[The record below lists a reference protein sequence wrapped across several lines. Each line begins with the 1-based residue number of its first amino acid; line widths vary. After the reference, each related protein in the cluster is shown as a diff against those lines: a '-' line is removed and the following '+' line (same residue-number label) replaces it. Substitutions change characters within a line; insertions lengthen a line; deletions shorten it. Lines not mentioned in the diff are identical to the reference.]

1 MIENLKDYLE
11 GLAIGIRFRAN
22 FSLED
27 QLGKIVDKI
36 LYSKNSFFNPEV
48 FPMVYAT
55 VREKTLS
62 NDQTGDKLL
71 ITNSEILLEIA
82 FQKYFNREDL
92 STLYE
97 KFKTEIING
106 IIKEYSIKEINRIG
120 IIKRYI
126 FNYKDYA
133 SRFINKTIGNTIEGI
148 NDINLKFSKKFPIE
162 ESLVKKD
169 INDYYNAI
177 FNVIKKADL
186 DEIFMSIDYQ
196 KYFVPPINDYAEL
209 KYDEF
214 VEKVEG
220 FNNKNYLSWLNKYY
234 AELE

>member
-1 MIENLKDYLE
+1 MIENLQNYLE
-11 GLAIGIRFRAN
+11 GLAIGIRFRAH
-22 FSLED
+22 FSIED

-48 FPMVYAT
+48 FPVVYTT
-55 VREKTLS
+55 VKEKTLS
-62 NDQTGDKLL
+62 NEQTGDKLL
-71 ITNSEILLEIA
+71 ITNSDILLEIE
-82 FQKYFNREDL
+82 FQKYFKREDL
-92 STLYE
+92 QLIFE

-106 IIKEYSIKEINRIG
+106 IIKEYNIREINRIG

-133 SRFINKTIGNTIEGI
+133 STFINKTIGNTIEGI

-162 ESLVKKD
+162 EALIKKD

-196 KYFVPPINDYAEL
+196 KYFLPSINDYAEL
-209 KYDEF
+209 RYDEF
-214 VEKVEG
+214 VEKVEN
-220 FNNKNYLSWLNKYY
+220 FNNKSYLSWLNKYY
-234 AELE
+234 GELK